1 MSVLDIARGNEGALY
16 ACGGN
21 DSGQLCLE
29 GIGESRGLRY
39 IQPSVVGPVVYV
51 AAGGSHTYV
60 ISSSTTVFGCGSNA
74 RGQLAVTA
82 NDDAPAARALWMQC
96 SSFMRLKIIQIACGE
111 SHTMALATDGELFTW
126 GAGDGGR
133 LGLGDVRSRSA
144 PERVP
149 FFRGRSSHAD
159 DGGPG
164 TIGSISCGYHHSM
177 AVTGAVAPSRVSSP
191 LPPPPRRLS
200 CPPTTTR
207 AQSRSH
213 ASLSRIPL
221 THPSHASLSRIIL
234 THHSHASFSRI
245 ILTHHSHA
253 SLFSLSRIILT
264 HPSFCS

>member
-177 AVTGAVAPSRVSSP
+177 AVTGAVPPSSFQPPPP
-191 LPPPPRRLS
+191 LPPPPVLPTHNHA
-200 CPPTTTR
+200 CPIAR
-207 AQSRSH
+207 
-213 ASLSRIPL
+213 
-221 THPSHASLSRIIL
+221 SHASLSRIIL
-234 THHSHASFSRI
+234 LS
-245 ILTHHSHA
+245 LTHHSFHSRWSRVRVGQWPQRSAWQRHA
-253 SLFSLSRIILT
+253 GE
-264 HPSFCS
+264 PGG